1 MSREQGIKFYNDG
14 KPEEAMK
21 QFLLEDIDPSDDA
34 ELAYYLGLCH
44 TKLGEY
50 ETALHYF
57 QRVLEIDFHILRTFQ
72 TRMIASYIF
81 NCTEEYT
88 LAIHHLEQ
96 LLEEGFESPQIYA
109 SLGYSF
115 WCMGDAEQALAQY
128 EKALEMNPD
137 HQTTLNSLGYILAE
151 KGTRISDAL
160 EYCQKALAQDPLNP
174 NYLDSLGWACYKSGR
189 KKEALEYLSKACEN
203 ERADSLIRNHLEKVR
218 QS

>member
-1 MSREQGIKFYNDG
+1 MSREQGIQLYNQG
-14 KPEEAMK
+14 NAEEAMK

-44 TKLGEY
+44 TKLGEF

-72 TRMIASYIF
+72 TRMIASFIF
-81 NCTEEYT
+81 NQTEEFS

-109 SLGYSF
+109 SLGYSY
-115 WCMGDAEQALAQY
+115 WCMGDVDRALEVY
-128 EKALEMNPD
+128 EKALEMDPE

-151 KGTRISDAL
+151 KGMRISDAL
-160 EYCQKALAQDPLNP
+160 EFCQKALSKDPINP
-174 NYLDSLGWACYKSGR
+174 NYLDSLGWAYYKSG
-189 KKEALEYLSKACEN
+189 KKEEALHYLTKACESKN
-203 ERADSLIRNHLEKVR
+203 ADSLIRNHLQKVQ